1 MRDLCRDKESLIAKL
16 RATLKSGG
24 STVGTWM
31 QIQSP
36 SVAEILAQNG
46 YDWVTVD
53 MEHGGF
59 SPHQLPNIFRAI
71 ELRDCLPLARI
82 AEPNFTYCKQALDA
96 GAAGVIIP
104 MVTSAKQLVELVKS
118 CKWPPAGNRGIGFS
132 RANLFGKYFEEYKAQ
147 AQNPLIVAMI
157 ENQSAVNE
165 IEEILSIEGLDAIL
179 IGPYDLSASLGC
191 VGDFESEKFVNCL
204 NQVRHFSGLAG
215 VALGI
220 HIVEPKL
227 EELKTRISEGYQFI
241 AYGIDALF
249 LQNSSSINPGSLKAV
264 K

>member
-1 MRDLCRDKESLIAKL
+1 M
-16 RATLKSGG
+16 
-24 STVGTWM
+24 GTWM

-36 SVAEILAQNG
+36 SVAEILAQSG

-59 SPHQLPNIFRAI
+59 SHHQLPDIFRAI
-71 ELRDCLPLARI
+71 ELRNCLPFARI
-82 AEPNFTYCKQALDA
+82 AEPNPTYCKQALDA

-104 MVTSAKQLVELVKS
+104 MITSSKQLAELINS
-118 CKWPPAGNRGIGFS
+118 CQWPPAGNRGVGFS
-132 RANLFGKYFEEYKAQ
+132 RANLFGKYFEEYKPQ
-147 AQNPLIVAMI
+147 AQNPLIVGMI

-191 VGDFESEKFVNCL
+191 VGDFENPKFVDCL
-204 NQVRHFSGLAG
+204 NRVRLFGSTSR

-220 HIVEPKL
+220 HVVEPKL
-227 EELKTRISEGYQFI
+227 EELKVRISEGYQFI

-249 LQNSSSINPGSLKAV
+249 LQNSSSINHNEFKEIG
-264 K
+264 

>member
-1 MRDLCRDKESLIAKL
+1 MRDLCRDKESLIAEL
-16 RATLKSGG
+16 RSTLKSGG

-59 SPHQLPNIFRAI
+59 SPHQLADIFRAI

-104 MVTSAKQLVELVKS
+104 MITSARQLAELVKS
-118 CKWPPAGNRGIGFS
+118 CKWPPAGNRGVGFS
-132 RANLFGKYFEEYKAQ
+132 RANLFGKYFEEYKVQ
-147 AQNPLIVAMI
+147 AQNPLIVGMI

-191 VGDFESEKFVNCL
+191 VGDFQSEKFINCL
-204 NQVRHFSGLAG
+204 NKIRHFCGLSNT
-215 VALGI
+215 ALGI
-220 HIVEPKL
+220 HIVEPSL
-227 EELKTRISEGYQFI
+227 EQLKARVSEGYQFI

-249 LQNSSSINPGSLKAV
+249 LQSACSLRLADLKDV